1 MLCSIWYTSKLSP
14 CWDLHS
20 PVANQDL
27 STLKLF
33 EMRVGTSVW
42 CAVDQWWNS
51 VDGKYVSWDG
61 WGKSAAISPN
71 NCFTVTSTFRQFF
84 FNTETLPA
92 CTIQFLGMD
101 TVPWYGHSAWST
113 MTGDEINLGTHP
125 DWDAMEEKTV
135 KQVHTSKTPRWFNCC
150 FLPGRVEW
158 SWETPRRQKLTWSV
172 WSWFLSCS
180 TVYIPS
186 DLYATCSCHVLA
198 ADLVDLVG
206 HN

>member
-33 EMRVGTSVW
+33 EMLVGTSVW
-42 CAVDQWWNS
+42 CAVGQWWNS

-92 CTIQFLGMD
+92 CAIQFLGMD
-101 TVPWYGHSAWST
+101 AVHGQQWLVMKSISELTQTEMRWKKRQLSKS
-113 MTGDEINLGTHP
+113 IHP
-125 DWDAMEEKTV
+125 K
-135 KQVHTSKTPRWFNCC
+135 
-150 FLPGRVEW
+150 LPGD
-158 SWETPRRQKLTWSV
+158 
-172 WSWFLSCS
+172 S
-180 TVYIPS
+180 T
-186 DLYATCSCHVLA
+186 A
-198 ADLVDLVG
+198 AFCQAGLNG
-206 HN
+206 HGRLREDKN